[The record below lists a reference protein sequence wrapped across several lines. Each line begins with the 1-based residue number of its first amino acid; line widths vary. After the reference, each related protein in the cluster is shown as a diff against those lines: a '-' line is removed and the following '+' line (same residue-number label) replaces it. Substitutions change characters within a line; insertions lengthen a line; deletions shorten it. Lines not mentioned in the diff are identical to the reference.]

1 MVQKIS
7 VVSVKLEKGNTSK
20 GITFLRKI
28 PSGMNRS
35 IWIRPGIS
43 VFSIQM
49 VSAQCL
55 LSFLA
60 SFSYCFPYTLALIPN
75 HVSKVLWIFI
85 LKYQFGGP
93 DSSLL
98 LFLSKTTK
106 LMSWKAHLHPTISRC
121 SSAYSQS
128 KREILE
134 LAINFSE
141 ICLVSVFDFIFQWPL
156 DLSPSYCW
164 WAC

>member
-7 VVSVKLEKGNTSK
+7 VVSVKLEKVNTSK

-35 IWIRPGIS
+35 IWILPGIS
-43 VFSIQM
+43 GFSIQM

-60 SFSYCFPYTLALIPN
+60 SFSYGFPYTLALIPN
-75 HVSKVLWIFI
+75 QVSKVLWIFI
-85 LKYQFGGP
+85 LKYHFGGP
-93 DSSLL
+93 DYCF
-98 LFLSKTTK
+98 FLRQPNWY
-106 LMSWKAHLHPTISRC
+106 LRRHMYIRPFLVAVQPTVNN
-121 SSAYSQS
+121 

-156 DLSPSYCW
+156 DLSPS
-164 WAC
+164 